1 MNPVDEDRALDGEYT
16 PANRARGREAM
27 DPTTRHLALI
37 ACGIGLLLIVL
48 IGGWALSGRRS
59 GAIPVI
65 AAPAGPVRV
74 KPVNPGGMQA
84 DGAPGFSLGSG
95 GGKDSLAPAPE
106 TPRPDAL
113 AAEVEAARRR
123 EADQK
128 PQVLQPQI
136 VQPQNLQPQILPPK
150 VQKPVQTT
158 PLQPPPKPAP
168 EPTLRTDASGR
179 ADAVQL
185 AAVDSDAAAHSEW
198 DRLRRAHPEL
208 FAGRTPR
215 IERADHDGHVIYR
228 LRTRGFVDTAAAA
241 TFCAQA
247 RKERVACTVADF

>member
-16 PANRARGREAM
+16 PASGARGREAM

-37 ACGIGLLLIVL
+37 ACGIGLLLVVL
-48 IGGWALSGRRS
+48 IGGWALSGRRN

-84 DGAPGFSLGSG
+84 DGPAGFSLGSD

-106 TPRPDAL
+106 TPQPGAL
-113 AAEVEAARRR
+113 AAEVEAARHR
-123 EADQK
+123 EAAQR
-128 PQVLQPQI
+128 PPIHAPPLQAPPSQATS
-136 VQPQNLQPQILPPK
+136 PPK
-150 VQKPVQTT
+150 TT
-158 PLQPPPKPAP
+158 PPPAPPPTQAP
-168 EPTLRTDASGR
+168 DASRLRTDASGGAR
-179 ADAVQL
+179 AVQL
-185 AAVDSDAAAHSEW
+185 AAVDSDAAALSEW
-198 DRLRRAHPEL
+198 ARLRHAHPEL

-228 LRTRGFVDTAAAA
+228 LRTRGFADTAAAA
-241 TFCAQA
+241 TFCAAA
-247 RKERVACTVADF
+247 RKARVACAVADF